1 MTTLAPTLPPCSLRW
16 QPDTMNRPTPR
27 QLTWLAALVVSLALH
42 LLIVADLKPFSFAPS
57 TPPAPDVRPL
67 SVELYAQQVEAPVA
81 ATPAQAAPPA
91 PPAIA
96 LPEAGPAKPA
106 KKVRP
111 KPAPVE
117 PARTEPAPAAS
128 GESGDTPPADTAPA
142 AAAESAAPPP
152 APAEDDE
159 AALAALAA
167 QNAKRFPQHATLVYE
182 VYYGNFLAGLGDFDW
197 QLDGSHYRIDVL
209 LRPIIGP
216 RLHYQSLGSVTATGL
231 RPDEFIA
238 ERGGKRRESAR
249 FDWGSKT
256 LTYGNEG
263 DKTAPLETGAQDIIS
278 VAFQIAL
285 KGGATL
291 DKPVQITTG
300 KKVYTYPVVTV
311 GDSDVM
317 VGDTRVPAV
326 LARSQGD
333 GDTTEF
339 WLAPQYNN
347 LPIRIRRRD
356 EDKVLDQRLIKL
368 VIGNETKLEKPA
380 REQPSGN

>member
-1 MTTLAPTLPPCSLRW
+1 MK
-16 QPDTMNRPTPR
+16 RPTPR

-42 LLIVADLKPFSFAPS
+42 LLIVADLKPFRFAPAA
-57 TPPAPDVRPL
+57 PPEAAVRPL
-67 SVELYAQQVEAPVA
+67 SVELFAQQVAAPAAPAAAAAAAA
-81 ATPAQAAPPA
+81 ATVPA
-91 PPAIA
+91 PLPSAPAIV
-96 LPEAGPAKPA
+96 LPDTRPAKPA
-106 KKVRP
+106 KKARP
-111 KPAPVE
+111 KPVPAE
-117 PARTEPAPAAS
+117 PAAAAPDTP
-128 GESGDTPPADTAPA
+128 GESGDTPPPTDSPA
-142 AAAESAAPPP
+142 AAAEPAAPPP
-152 APAEDDE
+152 ASEGDDE

-182 VYYGNFLAGLGDFDW
+182 VYYSNFLAGLGDFDW
-197 QLDGSHYRIDVL
+197 RLDGTRYRIDVL

-216 RLHYQSLGSVTATGL
+216 RLHYQSQGSVTATGL

-249 FDWGSKT
+249 FDWDSKT
-256 LTYGNEG
+256 LTYGSEG
-263 DKTAPLETGAQDIIS
+263 DKTAPLEAGAQDIIS

-291 DKPVQITTG
+291 DKPIQITTG

-339 WLAPQYNN
+339 WLAPQYHN